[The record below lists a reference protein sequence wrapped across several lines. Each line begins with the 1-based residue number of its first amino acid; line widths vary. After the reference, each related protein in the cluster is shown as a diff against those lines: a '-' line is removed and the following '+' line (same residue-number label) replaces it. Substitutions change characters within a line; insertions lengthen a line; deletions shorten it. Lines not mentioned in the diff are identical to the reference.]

1 MARRLLGKKIGMAQV
16 FVDDRAVG
24 VTVIETPP
32 CTVVQIKTKDVDGY
46 DALQLGYDEVK
57 DSKVSRP
64 VAGHFKKSGVAPH
77 RHLFEIRVDNIGEY
91 KVGDTDRRRD
101 RSRRATKVDV
111 SGVSRG
117 LGFQGVVKRWNF
129 SGGPDSHG
137 SKFHRRPG
145 SIGCH
150 VEPGRVI
157 KGRKMP
163 GHTGNRR
170 VTVRGLRVVKVD
182 AERNLLILKGATPG
196 ARGTLLELGKRNG

>member
-1 MARRLLGKKIGMAQV
+1 MAQV
-16 FVDDRAVG
+16 FVDDGAVG

-32 CTVVQIKTKDVDGY
+32 CTVVQIKTKDIDGY

-64 VAGHFKKSGVAPH
+64 VAGHFKKNGVATH
-77 RHLFEIRVDNIGEY
+77 RHLFEIRVDNVADY
-91 KVGDTDRRRD
+91 KVGDQIGVGTFAEGD
-101 RSRRATKVDV
+101 KVDV
-111 SGVSRG
+111 AGFSHGQ
-117 LGFQGVVKRWNF
+117 GFQGVVKRWNF

-145 SIGCH
+145 SVGCH
-150 VEPGRVI
+150 VEPGRII

-163 GHTGNRR
+163 GHMGHRH

-182 AERNLLILKGATPG
+182 TERNLLVLKGATPG

>member
-24 VTVIETPP
+24 VTVIQTSP

-64 VAGHFKKSGVAPH
+64 VAGHFKKSGVATH

-91 KVGDTDRRRD
+91 KVGDTMGVGIFAEGD
-101 RSRRATKVDV
+101 KVDV
-111 SGVSRG
+111 SGTSRG
-117 LGFQGVVKRWNF
+117 LGFQGVMKRWNF
-129 SGGPDSHG
+129 SGGPKSHG

-163 GHTGNRR
+163 GHMGNER
-170 VTVRGLRVVKVD
+170 VTVRGLRVLKVD
-182 AERNLLILKGATPG
+182 AEKNLLILKGATPG
-196 ARGTLLELGKRNG
+196 ARGALLELGKRNG

>member
-24 VTVIETPP
+24 VTVIETRP
-32 CTVVQIKTKDVDGY
+32 CTVVQIKTKERDGY

-57 DSKVSRP
+57 ETKVSRP
-64 VAGHFKKSGVAPH
+64 LAGHFKKSGVAAH
-77 RHLFEIRVDNIGEY
+77 RHLFEIRVESVGEY
-91 KVGDTDRRRD
+91 KVGDAIGVGIFAEGD
-101 RSRRATKVDV
+101 KVDV
-111 SGVSRG
+111 SGTSRG

-145 SIGCH
+145 SVGCH
-150 VEPGRVI
+150 VEPGRII

-163 GHTGNRR
+163 GHMGNRR
-170 VTVRGLRVVKVD
+170 VTVRGLRVVKID
-182 AERNLLILKGATPG
+182 AEKNLLVLKGATPG
-196 ARGTLLELGKRNG
+196 ARGSLLELGKHHG

>member
-24 VTVIETPP
+24 VTVIQTSP

-64 VAGHFKKSGVAPH
+64 VAGHFKKSGVATH

-91 KVGDTDRRRD
+91 KVGDTIGVGIFAEGD
-101 RSRRATKVDV
+101 KVDV
-111 SGVSRG
+111 SGTSRG
-117 LGFQGVVKRWNF
+117 LGFQGVMKRWNF
-129 SGGPDSHG
+129 SGGPKSHG

-163 GHTGNRR
+163 GHMGNER
-170 VTVRGLRVVKVD
+170 VTVRGLRVLKVD
-182 AERNLLILKGATPG
+182 AEKNLLILKGATPG
-196 ARGTLLELGKRNG
+196 ARGALLELGKRNG

>member
-1 MARRLLGKKIGMAQV
+1 MARTLLGKKIGMAQV
-16 FVDDRAVG
+16 FIDDRAVG
-24 VTVIETPP
+24 VTVIETQP

-46 DALQLGYDEVK
+46 DALQLGYDAVK
-57 DSKVSRP
+57 ESKVSRP
-64 VAGHFKKSGVAPH
+64 VAGHFRKAGVATH

-91 KVGDTDRRRD
+91 KVGDTIGVGTFAEGD
-101 RSRRATKVDV
+101 KVDV
-111 SGVSRG
+111 CGTSRG
-117 LGFQGVVKRWNF
+117 LGFQGVMKRWNF
-129 SGGPDSHG
+129 SGGPDAHG

-163 GHTGNRR
+163 GHMGNRR

-182 AERNLLILKGATPG
+182 AEKNLLILKGATPG
-196 ARGTLLELGKRNG
+196 SRGALLELGKRNG

>member
-16 FVDDRAVG
+16 FADDRIVG

-57 DSKVSRP
+57 ETKVTRP
-64 VAGHFKKSGVAPH
+64 VGGHFKKSGVAPH
-77 RHLFEIRVDNIGEY
+77 RRLFEVRVDDIAAY
-91 KVGDTDRRRD
+91 KVGDKIGVGIFEVGE
-101 RSRRATKVDV
+101 KVDV
-111 SGVSRG
+111 CGTSRG
-117 LGFQGVVKRWNF
+117 LGFQGVMKRWNF

-145 SIGCH
+145 SVGCH
-150 VEPGRVI
+150 VEPGRII

-163 GHTGNRR
+163 GHTGQQRT
-170 VTVRGLRVVKVD
+170 TVRGLRVLKVD
-182 AERNLLILKGATPG
+182 AERNLLVLKGSTPG
-196 ARGTLLELGKRNG
+196 ARGAVLELGKRHG

>member
-1 MARRLLGKKIGMAQV
+1 MARILLGKKIGMAQV
-16 FVDDRAVG
+16 FADDRIVG

-64 VAGHFKKSGVAPH
+64 VAGHFKKSGVATH

-91 KVGDTDRRRD
+91 KVGDTMGVGIFAEGD
-101 RSRRATKVDV
+101 KVDV
-111 SGVSRG
+111 SGTSRG
-117 LGFQGVVKRWNF
+117 LGFQGVMKRWNF
-129 SGGPDSHG
+129 SGGPKSHG

-163 GHTGNRR
+163 GHMGNER
-170 VTVRGLRVVKVD
+170 VTVRGLRVLKVD

-196 ARGTLLELGKRNG
+196 ARGALLELGKRNG

>member
-1 MARRLLGKKIGMAQV
+1 MARTLLGKKIGMAQV

-24 VTVIETPP
+24 VTVIQTSP

-64 VAGHFKKSGVAPH
+64 VAGHFKKSGVATH

-91 KVGDTDRRRD
+91 KVGDTIGVGTFAEGD
-101 RSRRATKVDV
+101 KVDV
-111 SGVSRG
+111 SGTSRG

-145 SIGCH
+145 SVGCH
-150 VEPGRVI
+150 VEPGRII

-163 GHTGNRR
+163 GHMGNRR
-170 VTVRGLRVVKVD
+170 VTVRGLRVLKVD
-182 AERNLLILKGATPG
+182 VEKNLLILKGATPG
-196 ARGTLLELGKRNG
+196 ARGCLLELGKRNG

>member
-16 FVDDRAVG
+16 FVADRAVG

-64 VAGHFKKSGVAPH
+64 VAGHFKKAGIATH
-77 RHLFEIRVDNIGEY
+77 RHLFEIRVNDIGEY
-91 KVGDTDRRRD
+91 KVGDKIGV
-101 RSRRATKVDV
+101 ATFAEGDKVDV
-111 SGVSRG
+111 SGTSRG
-117 LGFQGVVKRWNF
+117 LGFQGVMKRWNF
-129 SGGPDSHG
+129 SGGPKSHG

-163 GHTGNRR
+163 GHMGDQR
-170 VTVRGLRVVKVD
+170 VTVRGLRVIKVD
-182 AERNLLILKGATPG
+182 AEKNLLILKGSTPG
-196 ARGTLLELGKRNG
+196 ARGALLELGKRNG

>member
-24 VTVIETPP
+24 VTVIQTSP

-64 VAGHFKKSGVAPH
+64 VAGHFKKSGVATH

-91 KVGDTDRRRD
+91 KVGDTIGVGTFAEGD
-101 RSRRATKVDV
+101 KVDV
-111 SGVSRG
+111 SGTSRG

-145 SIGCH
+145 SVGCH
-150 VEPGRVI
+150 VEPGRII

-163 GHTGNRR
+163 GHMGNRR
-170 VTVRGLRVVKVD
+170 VTVRGLRVLKVD
-182 AERNLLILKGATPG
+182 VEKNLLILKGATPG
-196 ARGTLLELGKRNG
+196 ARGCLLELGKRNG

>member
-1 MARRLLGKKIGMAQV
+1 MARTLLGKKIGMAQV
-16 FVDDRAVG
+16 FIDDRAIG
-24 VTVIETPP
+24 VTVIETRP

-57 DSKVSRP
+57 EAKVSRP
-64 VAGHFKKSGVAPH
+64 LQGHFKKSGVAPH
-77 RHLFEIRVDNIGEY
+77 RHLFEIRVDN
-91 KVGDTDRRRD
+91 VGDYKIGDTLGVSAFAPGD
-101 RSRRATKVDV
+101 KVDV
-111 SGVSRG
+111 SGMSRG
-117 LGFQGVVKRWNF
+117 LGFQGVVKRWDF
-129 SGGPDSHG
+129 SGGPDAHG

-163 GHTGNRR
+163 GHMGNRR

-182 AERNLLILKGATPG
+182 AEKNLLILKGATPG
-196 ARGTLLELGKRNG
+196 SRGALLELGKRNG

>member
-24 VTVIETPP
+24 VTVIQTSP

-64 VAGHFKKSGVAPH
+64 VAGHFKKSGVATH

-91 KVGDTDRRRD
+91 KVGDTMGVGIFAEGD
-101 RSRRATKVDV
+101 KVDV
-111 SGVSRG
+111 SGTSRG
-117 LGFQGVVKRWNF
+117 LGFQGVMKRWNF
-129 SGGPDSHG
+129 SGGPKSHG

-163 GHTGNRR
+163 GHMGNER
-170 VTVRGLRVVKVD
+170 VTVRGLRVLKVD
-182 AERNLLILKGATPG
+182 TEKNLLILKGATPG
-196 ARGTLLELGKRNG
+196 ARGALLELGKRNG

>member
-1 MARRLLGKKIGMAQV
+1 MARTLLGKKIGMAQV
-16 FVDDRAVG
+16 FVDDRAIG
-24 VTVIETPP
+24 VTVIETRP

-57 DSKVSRP
+57 EAKVSRP
-64 VAGHFKKSGVAPH
+64 LQGHFKKSGVAPH
-77 RHLFEIRVDNIGEY
+77 RHLFEIRVDN
-91 KVGDTDRRRD
+91 VGDYKIGDTLGVSVFAPGD
-101 RSRRATKVDV
+101 KVDV
-111 SGVSRG
+111 SGMSRG
-117 LGFQGVVKRWNF
+117 LGFQGVVKRWDF

-145 SIGCH
+145 SVGCH

-163 GHTGNRR
+163 GHMGNRR
-170 VTVRGLRVVKVD
+170 VTVRGLRVLKVD

-196 ARGTLLELGKRNG
+196 SRGALLELGKRNG

>member
-1 MARRLLGKKIGMAQV
+1 MTARWA
-16 FVDDRAVG
+16 
-24 VTVIETPP
+24 
-32 CTVVQIKTKDVDGY
+32 IKTKDVDGY

-64 VAGHFKKSGVAPH
+64 VAGHFKKSGVATH

-91 KVGDTDRRRD
+91 KVGDTMGVGIFAEGD
-101 RSRRATKVDV
+101 KVDV
-111 SGVSRG
+111 SGTSRG
-117 LGFQGVVKRWNF
+117 LGFQGVMKRWNF
-129 SGGPDSHG
+129 SGGPKSHG

-163 GHTGNRR
+163 GHMGNER
-170 VTVRGLRVVKVD
+170 VTVRGLRVLKVD
-182 AERNLLILKGATPG
+182 AEKNLLILKGATPG
-196 ARGTLLELGKRNG
+196 ARGALLELGKRNG

>member
-24 VTVIETPP
+24 VTVIQTSP

-64 VAGHFKKSGVAPH
+64 VAGHFKKSGVATH
-77 RHLFEIRVDNIGEY
+77 RHLFEIRVDNIEEY
-91 KVGDTDRRRD
+91 KVGDTMGVGIFAEGD
-101 RSRRATKVDV
+101 KVDV
-111 SGVSRG
+111 SGTSRG
-117 LGFQGVVKRWNF
+117 LGFQGVMKRWNF
-129 SGGPDSHG
+129 SGGPKSHG

-163 GHTGNRR
+163 GHMGNER
-170 VTVRGLRVVKVD
+170 VTVRGLRVLKVD
-182 AERNLLILKGATPG
+182 TEKNLLILKGATPG
-196 ARGTLLELGKRNG
+196 ARGALLELGKRNG

>member
-24 VTVIETPP
+24 VTIIEARP

-46 DALQLGYDEVK
+46 DALQLGYGEVK
-57 DSKVSRP
+57 ETKVSRP
-64 VAGHFKKSGVAPH
+64 LQGHFKKSGVAPH
-77 RHLFEIRVDNIGEY
+77 RRLFEIRVDNTGDY
-91 KVGDTDRRRD
+91 KVGDQIGVGAFAEGD
-101 RSRRATKVDV
+101 KVDV
-111 SGVSRG
+111 CGMSRG

-145 SIGCH
+145 SVGCH
-150 VEPGRVI
+150 VEPGRII

-163 GHTGNRR
+163 GHMGNRR
-170 VTVRGLRVVKVD
+170 VTVRGLRVLKVD
-182 AERNLLILKGATPG
+182 AERNLLVLKGATPG
-196 ARGTLLELGKRNG
+196 ARGSLLELGKGNG

>member
-16 FVDDRAVG
+16 FADDRTVG

-46 DALQLGYDEVK
+46 DALQLGYGEVK
-57 DSKVSRP
+57 EAKVSHP
-64 VAGHFKKSGVAPH
+64 LGGHFRKSGVAPH
-77 RHLFEIRVDNIGEY
+77 RRLFEIRVDNVGEY
-91 KVGDTDRRRD
+91 KVGDKIGVGIFEVGD
-101 RSRRATKVDV
+101 KIDV
-111 SGVSRG
+111 CGVSRG
-117 LGFQGVVKRWNF
+117 LGFQGVMKRWNF
-129 SGGPDSHG
+129 SGGPDAHG

-163 GHTGNRR
+163 GHMGNRR
-170 VTVRGLRVVKVD
+170 ITVRGLRVLKVD
-182 AERNLLILKGATPG
+182 AERNLLVLKGSTPG
-196 ARGTLLELGKRNG
+196 ARGTVLELGKRHG

>member
-57 DSKVSRP
+57 ESKVSRP
-64 VAGHFKKSGVAPH
+64 VAGHFKKSGVATH
-77 RHLFEIRVDNIGEY
+77 RHLFEIRVDNIGEH
-91 KVGDTDRRRD
+91 KVGDTFGVGIFAVGD
-101 RSRRATKVDV
+101 KVDV
-111 SGVSRG
+111 SGTSRG
-117 LGFQGVVKRWNF
+117 LGFQGVMKRWNF
-129 SGGPDSHG
+129 SGGPKSHG

-163 GHTGNRR
+163 GHMGNQR
-170 VTVRGLRVVKVD
+170 VTVRGLRVLKVD
-182 AERNLLILKGATPG
+182 AEKNLLVLKGATPG
-196 ARGTLLELGKRNG
+196 ARGALLELGKRNG

>member
-24 VTVIETPP
+24 ATVIETRP
-32 CTVVQIKTKDVDGY
+32 CTVVQIKTKDKDGY
-46 DALQLGYDEVK
+46 DALQLGYGEVK
-57 DSKVSRP
+57 ETKVSRP
-64 VAGHFKKSGVAPH
+64 LAGHFKKAGVAPQ
-77 RHLFEIRVDNIGEY
+77 RYLFEIRVDNVDAYKIGDAMGVEIFAE
-91 KVGDTDRRRD
+91 GD
-101 RSRRATKVDV
+101 KVDV
-111 SGVSRG
+111 SGLCRG
-117 LGFQGVVKRWNF
+117 LGFQGVVKRYHF
-129 SGGPDSHG
+129 SGGPASHG

-163 GHTGNRR
+163 GHMGNRR
-170 VTVRGLRVVKVD
+170 VTVRGLRVLKVD

-196 ARGTLLELGKRNG
+196 ARGSLLELGKRNG

>member
-1 MARRLLGKKIGMAQV
+1 MARTLLGKKIGMAQV
-16 FVDDRAVG
+16 FIDDRAVG
-24 VTVIETPP
+24 VTVIETQP

-46 DALQLGYDEVK
+46 DALQLGYDAVK
-57 DSKVSRP
+57 ESKVSRP
-64 VAGHFKKSGVAPH
+64 VAGHFRKSGVATH

-91 KVGDTDRRRD
+91 KVGDTIGVGTFAEGD
-101 RSRRATKVDV
+101 KVDV
-111 SGVSRG
+111 CGTSRG
-117 LGFQGVVKRWNF
+117 LGFQGVMKRWNF
-129 SGGPDSHG
+129 SGGPDAHG

-163 GHTGNRR
+163 GHMGNRR

-182 AERNLLILKGATPG
+182 AEKNLLILKGATPG
-196 ARGTLLELGKRNG
+196 SRGALLELGKRNG

>member
-64 VAGHFKKSGVAPH
+64 VAGHFKKSGIATH

-91 KVGDTDRRRD
+91 KVGDQIGV
-101 RSRRATKVDV
+101 ATFAEGDKVDV

-170 VTVRGLRVVKVD
+170 VTVRGLRVLKVD

>member
-16 FVDDRAVG
+16 FVADRAVG

-64 VAGHFKKSGVAPH
+64 VAGHFKKAGIATH
-77 RHLFEIRVDNIGEY
+77 RHLFEIRVNDIGEY
-91 KVGDTDRRRD
+91 KVGDKIGV
-101 RSRRATKVDV
+101 ATFAEGDKVDV
-111 SGVSRG
+111 SGTSRG
-117 LGFQGVVKRWNF
+117 LGFQGVMKRWNF
-129 SGGPDSHG
+129 SGGPKSHG

-163 GHTGNRR
+163 GHMGDQR

-182 AERNLLILKGATPG
+182 AEKNLLILKGSTPG
-196 ARGTLLELGKRNG
+196 ARGALLELGKRNG

>member
-24 VTVIETPP
+24 ATVIETRP
-32 CTVVQIKTKDVDGY
+32 CTVVQIKTKDKDGY
-46 DALQLGYDEVK
+46 DALQLGYGEVK
-57 DSKVSRP
+57 ETKVSRP
-64 VAGHFKKSGVAPH
+64 LAGHFKKAGVAPQ
-77 RHLFEIRVDNIGEY
+77 RYLFEIRVDNVDAYKIGDAMGVEIFAE
-91 KVGDTDRRRD
+91 GD
-101 RSRRATKVDV
+101 KVDV
-111 SGVSRG
+111 SGLSRG
-117 LGFQGVVKRWNF
+117 LGFQGVVKRYHF
-129 SGGPDSHG
+129 SGGPASHG

-163 GHTGNRR
+163 GHMGNRR
-170 VTVRGLRVVKVD
+170 VTVRGLRVLKVD

-196 ARGTLLELGKRNG
+196 ARGSLLELGKRNG

>member
-24 VTVIETPP
+24 VTVIQTSP

-64 VAGHFKKSGVAPH
+64 VAGHFKKSGVATH

-91 KVGDTDRRRD
+91 KVGDTMGVGIFAEGD
-101 RSRRATKVDV
+101 KVDV
-111 SGVSRG
+111 SGTSRG
-117 LGFQGVVKRWNF
+117 LGFQGVMKRWNF
-129 SGGPDSHG
+129 SGGPKSHG

-157 KGRKMP
+157 KGRKKP
-163 GHTGNRR
+163 GHMGNER
-170 VTVRGLRVVKVD
+170 VTVRGLRVLKVD
-182 AERNLLILKGATPG
+182 TEKNLLILKGATPG
-196 ARGTLLELGKRNG
+196 ARGALLELGKRNG

>member
-24 VTVIETPP
+24 VTVIQTAP
-32 CTVVQIKTKDVDGY
+32 CTVVQIKTKAVDGY
-46 DALQLGYDEVK
+46 DALQMGYDEVK
-57 DSKVSRP
+57 ESKVSRP

-91 KVGDTDRRRD
+91 KVGDTIGVGTFAEGD
-101 RSRRATKVDV
+101 KVDV
-111 SGVSRG
+111 SGTSRG
-117 LGFQGVVKRWNF
+117 LGFQGVMKRWNF
-129 SGGPDSHG
+129 SGGPKSHG

-163 GHTGNRR
+163 GHMGDQR

-182 AERNLLILKGATPG
+182 AEKNLLILKGSTPG
-196 ARGTLLELGKRNG
+196 ARGALLELGKRNG

>member
-1 MARRLLGKKIGMAQV
+1 MARRLLGKKIGMAQI
-16 FVDDRAVG
+16 FVNDRAVG
-24 VTVIETPP
+24 VTVIQTSP

-64 VAGHFKKSGVAPH
+64 VAGHFSKSGVATH

-91 KVGDTDRRRD
+91 KVGDTIGVGTFAEGD
-101 RSRRATKVDV
+101 KVDV
-111 SGVSRG
+111 SGTSRG

-145 SIGCH
+145 SVGCH
-150 VEPGRVI
+150 VEPGRII

-163 GHTGNRR
+163 GHMGNRR
-170 VTVRGLRVVKVD
+170 VTVRGLRVLKVD
-182 AERNLLILKGATPG
+182 VEKNLLILKGATPG
-196 ARGTLLELGKRNG
+196 ARGCLLELGKRNG

>member
-1 MARRLLGKKIGMAQV
+1 MLLGKKIGMAQV

-24 VTVIETPP
+24 VTVVETQP

-46 DALQLGYDEVK
+46 DALQLGYDAVK
-57 DSKVSRP
+57 ESKVSRP
-64 VAGHFKKSGVAPH
+64 LQGHFKKSGVATH
-77 RHLFEIRVDNIGEY
+77 RHLFEIRVDDIGQY
-91 KVGDTDRRRD
+91 KIGDTIGVGTFAEGD
-101 RSRRATKVDV
+101 KVDV
-111 SGVSRG
+111 SGTSRG
-117 LGFQGVVKRWNF
+117 LGFQGVMKRWNF
-129 SGGPDSHG
+129 SGGPDAHG

-163 GHTGNRR
+163 GHMGNRR

-182 AERNLLILKGATPG
+182 AEKNLLILKGATPG
-196 ARGTLLELGKRNG
+196 SRGALLELGKRNG